1 MPVAGET
8 SVFTRRAAKAPG
20 VGGQDIENLRELRM
34 DRRTVLFL
42 PLALKFGSDA
52 AYAQS
57 KEVTIAHQDMIVP
70 FRVPQAG
77 GAVEKA
83 TGYKVTWKMFGGG
96 GDVIKAMASGEVPI
110 GEVGSSPAT
119 AAAAQGMDVQ
129 IVWIIDDINNAEQLV
144 VSQKSGI
151 TKLADLKGKKIAT
164 PLASTAHYQLMF
176 ALTKAGINP
185 KEVQIINMR
194 PPEIAA
200 AWERGDLDGT
210 FIWDPV
216 LSKVKSGGG
225 KLIISA
231 ADVAKQGA
239 PTFDAL
245 MVNRPWAEKN
255 KEFVTALVKEMA
267 KANAAYKAEKAKY
280 TADSEMVKTIA
291 KVVGAEPK
299 DVPQALND
307 YGFPTPAEQASNAW
321 LSGGKDSGVAKAMA
335 NTAAFLKEQGRIT
348 DIPADFG
355 KFVNPEYAAAAAK

>member
-1 MPVAGET
+1 MKY
-8 SVFTRRAAKAPG
+8 RWLLAA
-20 VGGQDIENLRELRM
+20 
-34 DRRTVLFL
+34 
-42 PLALKFGSDA
+42 PLALALSSA
-52 AYAQS
+52 ASAQT

-70 FRVPQAG
+70 FRVQQAA

-83 TGYKVTWKMFGGG
+83 TGYKINWKMFGGG

-119 AAAAQGMDVQ
+119 AAAAQGLDVQ
-129 IVWIIDDINNAEQLV
+129 VVWIIDDINDAEQLV
-144 VSQKSGI
+144 VSAKSGI

-176 ALTKAGINP
+176 ALTKAGMNP
-185 KEVQIINMR
+185 KDVQIMNMR

-200 AWERGDLDGT
+200 AWERGDIDGS

-216 LSKVKSGGG
+216 LSKLRAAGG
-225 KLIISA
+225 KKILSSS
-231 ADVAKQGA
+231 DVAKQGA

-245 MVNRPWAEKN
+245 MVNKAWADKN

-267 KANAAYKAEKAKY
+267 KADAAYKVNAAKY
-280 TADSEMVKTIA
+280 TADSDLVKTIA
-291 KVVGAEPK
+291 KVVGATAA
-299 DVPQALND
+299 DVPAALKD
-307 YGFPTPAEQASNAW
+307 YGYPTAAEQASDKW
-321 LSGGKDSGVAKAMA
+321 LGGGANSGAAKAMA

-348 DIPADFG
+348 DIPKDFG